1 MIIETWEVF
10 AQGGRYDNLTE
21 YYTERKFQG
30 VGISIGLTRLFAQL
44 KEMGLIEEAKDSI
57 SKVLVIPM
65 DETASGFALKIAKNL
80 RENGVNP
87 DMYSNFL
94 KDMKAKLK
102 YADKLN
108 IPYVII
114 IGEDEM
120 REKCVMLKNM
130 NQKTQEKVGLEEVLE
145 KIK

>member
-1 MIIETWEVF
+1 MS

-30 VGISIGLTRLFAQL
+30 VGISIGLTRLYAQL
-44 KEMGLIEEAKDSI
+44 KEMGLIEETRDSI

-65 DETASGFALKIAKNL
+65 NEMASGFALKIAKNL
-80 RENGVNP
+80 RENGVNT
-87 DMYSNFL
+87 DMYSNFS

-114 IGEDEM
+114 IGEDEIK
-120 REKCVMLKNM
+120 ENCVMLKNM
-130 NQKTQEKVGLEEVLE
+130 NQKTQEKVGLKEVFE